1 MVISALLLHVD
12 RCLASRVAVLQ
23 SNFPEKPGER
33 GITMSETP
41 RISREDLE
49 TKFRALQADIQG
61 RAADKKQSMV
71 AIGSAAAAVVV
82 LLAYLFGRRGGRKR
96 GSRVEFRRF

>member
-1 MVISALLLHVD
+1 
-12 RCLASRVAVLQ
+12 
-23 SNFPEKPGER
+23 
-33 GITMSETP
+33 MSDTP
-41 RISREDLE
+41 RVSREDLE

-71 AIGSAAAAVVV
+71 AIGSAAGAVIV
-82 LLAYLFGRRGGRKR
+82 LLAYLFGRRGGRKS